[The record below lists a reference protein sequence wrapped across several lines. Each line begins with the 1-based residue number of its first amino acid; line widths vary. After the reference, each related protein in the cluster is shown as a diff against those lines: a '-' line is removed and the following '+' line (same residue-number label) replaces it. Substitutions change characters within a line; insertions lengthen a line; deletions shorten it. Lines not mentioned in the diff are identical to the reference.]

1 MTRKRERESA
11 GALWTCIVLMYQQLC
26 TLCWAWLTERSPE
39 NEQKGV
45 CRAYALHV
53 WYRWKCIQYGV
64 CVGVCVLVSA
74 LVGRSA
80 MMDDELAQRGRAV

>member
-1 MTRKRERESA
+1 MTRKRERESE

-45 CRAYALHV
+45 CRAFTCV
-53 WYRWKCIQYGV
+53 YRWKCIQYGV
-64 CVGVCVLVSA
+64 CVCVF
-74 LVGRSA
+74 VGFSFGGTLCN
-80 MMDDELAQRGRAV
+80 DELAQRGHLV